1 MKWLW
6 PSVLL
11 IEKVNLKREGRT
23 LKKLGWYITGIGFL
37 IILGSLLYPLDI
49 INKSTFLKLI
59 LSGAGVMFVGS
70 MIRSFLG
77 NKKI

>member
-37 IILGSLLYPLDI
+37 LILGSLLYPLDI